1 MKRII
6 AYMAIPAMILAG
18 CNKPLELAEVEE
30 SFAPKGNLPTVTID
44 PASVVIDQY
53 EQEVTVDVTFSGVSA
68 GMKNLELGLLSATDP
83 GFVSSSSVLV
93 ETPEDG
99 TYTLTVRAAAGVTN
113 YIKAMAASDDGAVYS
128 DRVTVDV
135 PDIPWYYK
143 AKNNGQYVGT
153 FTSET
158 DGSGTAYENHVIT
171 IEFSD
176 DFSTMTIYEMDPWI
190 KANVEGYNAK
200 TMNYATGDVDLTNR
214 TVTFNVASNGVDV
227 NAGSYLLGAIA
238 EVSDQGVSLDRTFV
252 VTFNEDA
259 TEISYPW
266 YGVLD
271 TSGNTLKEIYDAG
284 ITLNAN

>member
-176 DFSTMTIYEMDPWI
+176 DFSTMTIYEMDPWV
-190 KANVEGYNAK
+190 KANVEGYNAN
-200 TMNYATGDVDLTNR
+200 TMNCATGDVDLTNR
-214 TVTFNVASNGVDV
+214 TVTFNASSGVNI
-227 NAGSYLLGAIA
+227 NAGQYTLGAIA

-271 TSGNTLKEIYDAG
+271 TSGNTLKEIYDDG